1 MHKWRFCHRVSLSSF
16 KRPFFGRMAGT
27 VLKLRSRAFCN
38 VIRFGLKKAL
48 NAILCD
54 NTQPMKGARTIRFMN
69 EHSFTFLLAF
79 PLASVERKSLAISS
93 RFGTAI
99 LEGL

>member
-1 MHKWRFCHRVSLSSF
+1 MADGAKYAFSGHFISLV
-16 KRPFFGRMAGT
+16 RY
-27 VLKLRSRAFCN
+27 
-38 VIRFGLKKAL
+38 GLKKAFS
-48 NAILCD
+48 AIMCD

-79 PLASVERKSLAISS
+79 PLASVERKSLIISS